1 MNKQSGQVMIE
12 VLIVG
17 IFSFVG
23 LYLLLLIGF
32 NIINT
37 TLDNESTE
45 HQYVCEELTNIQC

>member
-1 MNKQSGQVMIE
+1 MKNQSGQVMIE

-23 LYLLLLIGF
+23 LYLLLLIGL

-37 TLDNESTE
+37 TLEKENIE
-45 HQYVCEELTNIQC
+45 QKYVCEELANIQC